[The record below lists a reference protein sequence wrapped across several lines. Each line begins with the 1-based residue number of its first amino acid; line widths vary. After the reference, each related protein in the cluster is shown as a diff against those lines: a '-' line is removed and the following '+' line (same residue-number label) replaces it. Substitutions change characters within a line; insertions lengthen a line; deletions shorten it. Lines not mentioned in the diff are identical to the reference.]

1 MTENNTNTT
10 HQVDWQVV
18 SDLLTLLDLIEAKQ
32 DWRLAGDRLALME
45 KHGFTPVIGN
55 PASAVLH

>member
-1 MTENNTNTT
+1 LTTTNEQTL
-10 HQVDWQVV
+10 VPWQVV

-32 DWRLAGDRLALME
+32 DWQLAGGRLEIMV
-45 KHGFTPVIGN
+45 KHGYTPVIGN